1 MGLHKQDHTAYH
13 VTASRV
19 NSTLGIKVPETR
31 AILAI
36 GETWAAPREETRA
49 TRAET
54 FENPKGPIALT
65 RRLRR
70 PVEGVAIPAQARA
83 TNGHHGCALGLLSIS
98 ALRRLRLLLMIVSMT
113 R

>member
-1 MGLHKQDHTAYH
+1 MRLHKQDHSAYH

-49 TRAET
+49 TGTKT
-54 FENPKGPIALT
+54 FEYPKGPIALT
-65 RRLRR
+65 RRLQRL
-70 PVEGVAIPAQARA
+70 VKGIAISAPARA
-83 TNGHHGCALGLLSIS
+83 TNSHHRRALGLLS
-98 ALRRLRLLLMIVSMT
+98 ALRRLRLALMIKSMT